1 METKFAFWEGK
12 LIRENQVAISP
23 DNRSFRYGDGCFETI
38 KVKDNEIKLLQYH
51 WERLTKSLALLKFE
65 VPDFFAITYLET
77 TIQQLVQKNYHQKS
91 ARVRLT
97 ISRGNSGLYDNSSNQ
112 PNILIQSWALNPYQD
127 QLNENGLIVDF
138 FEAGRKSID
147 QFSNIKSNNYLL
159 YVMAAIWAKEEKL
172 NDAILLNSEGRV
184 CDTTIANI
192 WMIKSNEIF
201 TPALSEACV
210 MGTMRSYLLEKL
222 KENGFVVHETTITKN
237 DLFTADEV
245 FVTNAIYGIK
255 WVKQIG
261 SKNYALRQAASV
273 YKKLLC
279 VK

>member
-12 LIRENQVAISP
+12 FIRENQVAISP

-38 KVKDNEIKLLQYH
+38 KVRDNEIKLLPYH
-51 WERLTKSLALLKFE
+51 WERLTQSLALLKFKI
-65 VPDFFAITYLET
+65 PDFFTIAYLET

-97 ISRGNSGLYDNSSNQ
+97 ISRGNGLYDNSNNQ
-112 PNILIQSWALNPYQD
+112 PSILLQSWALNPYQD
-127 QLNENGLIVDF
+127 QLNENGLVIEF
-138 FEAGRKSID
+138 FEPGRKSMD

-159 YVMAAIWAKEEKL
+159 YVLAAIWAKEEKL
-172 NDAILLNSEGRV
+172 NDAIILNCEGRV

-192 WMIKSNEIF
+192 WMIKSKEIF

-210 MGTMRSYLLEKL
+210 MGTMRSFLLEKL
-222 KENGFVVHETTITKN
+222 NEKGFTVHETIISKN
-237 DLFTADEV
+237 DLLTADEV
-245 FVTNAIYGIK
+245 FVSNAIYGIK

-261 SKNYALRQAASV
+261 NKDYSLYQSALIYKNLFD
-273 YKKLLC
+273 K
-279 VK
+279 